1 MAESGWIRG
10 AGPPGR
16 RWVPL
21 SALSW
26 LVSAAL
32 REVEGERQLGGRR
45 PRWQRGCQRRRKP
58 EVPENAADH
67 LRIVDRG
74 DQAEAATAGP
84 ASENVKLEHPAQ
96 KVGPLEP
103 PTGFPRSGSVGFE
116 ARCVAAGEV
125 GFAVRG
131 DWQTVRARDR
141 DADSG
146 ALLRGR
152 IGRSRARAGVGLP
165 IVVRARAGRA
175 GACRRAGS
183 GDRVAPPVGAGCEG
197 AV

>member
-103 PTGFPRSGSVGFE
+103 PTGFPRF
-116 ARCVAAGEV
+116 
-125 GFAVRG
+125 
-131 DWQTVRARDR
+131 
-141 DADSG
+141 
-146 ALLRGR
+146 
-152 IGRSRARAGVGLP
+152 GRSSFGSWLRTIRPGIPPSEMVAVLALRNTLPHFLLAGQPTSALA
-165 IVVRARAGRA
+165 IFIAERTDTSR
-175 GACRRAGS
+175 S
-183 GDRVAPPVGAGCEG
+183 EG
-197 AV
+197 FRLTG